1 MLQRIYGVCFETKEE
16 LEEHLQLLEEAKKRD
31 HKKLGRELGLFMM
44 SEYAA
49 GMPIFLPNGMILRN
63 VLEQFWYE
71 EHTKEG
77 YQFIKTPIMM
87 SKELWETSGHWDHY
101 KDNMYTTMVDERE
114 FAIKPMNCPG
124 AMLVYNS
131 TLHSYK
137 DLPLRMGELGQV
149 HRHEASGALNG
160 LFRVRTFT
168 QDDAHLFMRPDQ
180 VEEEVKRLIAFID
193 LSWTSISATAWA
205 AYGSAERSRWT

>member
-1 MLQRIYGVCFETKEE
+1 MCWSSY
-16 LEEHLQLLEEAKKRD
+16 
-31 HKKLGRELGLFMM
+31 
-44 SEYAA
+44 
-49 GMPIFLPNGMILRN
+49 
-63 VLEQFWYE
+63 WYE

-87 SKELWETSGHWDHY
+87 SKELVGDRAAIGIII

-149 HRHEASGALNG
+149 HRHEASGALERIVPRAAP
-160 LFRVRTFT
+160 LRRM
-168 QDDAHLFMRPDQ
+168 MRISSCARIRWKRE
-180 VEEEVKRLIAFID
+180 VEAADRRSSTACIR
-193 LSWTSISATAWA
+193 SSA
-205 AYGSAERSRWT
+205 